1 MTLEDMCKN
10 KFRELVENGENHSM
24 TEEISSILTV
34 KTANECISDA
44 MKVTLPQQLW
54 LSLCYH

>member
-1 MTLEDMCKN
+1 MCKN

-24 TEEISSILTV
+24 TEEIPSILTV

-44 MKVTLPQQLW
+44 MKVSLPQ
-54 LSLCYH
+54 